1 MARTPNSSQQTL
13 TVLGALIARPAQ
25 WRHGYDLAGETGLKS
40 GTLYPLLMRLAD
52 QGLLESRWE
61 MDEGS
66 RPRHVYRLT
75 REGAAFA
82 REQIRAR
89 APALVGKL
97 QKGRA

>member
-1 MARTPNSSQQTL
+1 MT
-13 TVLGALIARPAQ
+13 
-25 WRHGYDLAGETGLKS
+25 GETGLKS

-75 REGAAFA
+75 REGTVFA
-82 REQIRAR
+82 REQIRTR
-89 APALVGKL
+89 APALIGKL
-97 QKGRA
+97 HKGRA

>member
-1 MARTPNSSQQTL
+1 MARSPNSSQQTL
-13 TVLGALIARPAQ
+13 TVLGAFIARPVQ

-75 REGAAFA
+75 REGATFA
-82 REQIRAR
+82 REQIRTR

-97 QKGRA
+97 HKGRA